1 MPDLTPIPT
10 VIHRKTDHTLTLQ
23 QHPPPLP
30 TSHQYLIKVH
40 STTFTG
46 GELDWP
52 EPNALADP
60 VPGFDLSGV
69 VVAVPHEGSKD
80 GNTYYPA
87 GTRVYGLTSFSRHG
101 NARAFTV
108 AEHHELSKIPN
119 SLDFNTAASVPLS
132 ALTAWQ
138 ALFDHARLKP
148 HARVNSGKRLLVT
161 AASGGVGVWLTQIAA
176 WSGVHVTGTCS
187 AKNNSFVRQLGA
199 AEVLDYATTDLSDWV
214 KEDHSRL
221 FDIVI
226 DCVGGKTLEQA
237 WAAVKDDGILNTITT
252 PVLSEPPPQ
261 LHKEQVKTFGFI
273 VEPNGDQLA
282 SIATL
287 INEKKIHAQVDS
299 VWQLSDYQEA
309 WAKVRNGH
317 VSGKVVL
324 QVSQD

>member
-1 MPDLTPIPT
+1 MSDPAPIPT
-10 VIHRKTDHTLTLQ
+10 IIHQKTDHTLTLQ

-30 TSHQYLIKVH
+30 TSSQYIIRVH

-69 VVAVPHEGSKD
+69 VAVVPQEEAED
-80 GNTYYPA
+80 GITYYPA
-87 GTRVYGLTSFSRHG
+87 GTKVYGLTSFSRHG
-101 NARAFTV
+101 NAKALTI
-108 AEHHELSKIPN
+108 AEHHELSKIPD

-138 ALFDHARLKP
+138 ALFDHAGLEPR
-148 HARVNSGKRLLVT
+148 AGANSGKRLLVT

-187 AKNNSFVRQLGA
+187 AKNSAFVRQLGA
-199 AEVLDYATTDLSDWV
+199 EEVLDYATADLSEWV
-214 KEDHSRL
+214 KEDPSRL

-252 PVLSEPPPQ
+252 PVLSEPPHQ
-261 LHKEQVKTFGFI
+261 LRKEQVKTFGFI
-273 VEPNGDQLA
+273 VEPNGDQLT

-287 INEKKIHAQVDS
+287 ITEKKIHAQIDS
-299 VWQLSDYQEA
+299 VWQLADYEEA
-309 WAKVRNGH
+309 WAKVKNGH